1 MIISG
6 ELSDKGIVDPNRIAV
21 MFLSNFIDASEDELN
36 EMEITAALSSL
47 LDQIVKDTV
56 GIINKD
62 QPRIV
67 LH

>member
-1 MIISG
+1 MIID
-6 ELSDKGIVDPNRIAV
+6 EGIVDPNKIAV

-36 EMEITAALSSL
+36 EMEITVALSSL
-47 LDQIVKDTV
+47 LDKIVKDTV
-56 GIINKD
+56 VIVNQD

>member
-1 MIISG
+1 MIID
-6 ELSDKGIVDPNRIAV
+6 EGIVDPNKIAV

-36 EMEITAALSSL
+36 EMEITVALSSL

-56 GIINKD
+56 VIVNQD